1 MRPDMMI
8 VEMTTAEQQQYL
20 RHDDNSGSRLTPL
33 TPMMPNGN
41 PRSIKIMEGG
51 YCYDIRYQEN
61 FKAARKGSTAD
72 VDGSILYGP

>member
-1 MRPDMMI
+1 MVVFTIFVGKSGCCD
-8 VEMTTAEQQQYL
+8 
-20 RHDDNSGSRLTPL
+20 DDNSGSRLTPL
-33 TPMMPNGN
+33 TPLMPNGN